1 MKKVVIIVRTSTVR
15 QEIDS
20 QREEVIKY
28 AMADGYSLDEIEVIG
43 DAGSSAIKLD
53 ERYLENINKVYRLIE
68 TTPTIECVYAWA
80 IDRIGRKEELLMN
93 FKNFLI
99 SKKINLKIKNPSL
112 YLLEADGRVNSG
124 AELAFSL
131 FATMAKQEMEQ
142 KKERFKR
149 AKTRNQKE
157 GKFNG
162 GAETRFGYSVENGYF
177 VVNKEESDIVR
188 LIFEEYSTGNYSMQ
202 KLCDELN
209 SRGIKNRGKLLNV
222 PFIHKIVT
230 TTDYIGKG
238 NKPVILDSRLFE
250 KCEKIRNKQTSTL
263 LSKESKTVHLATKL
277 LKCKECGTN
286 YSANFDRYV
295 CYKHRFAKRFTDT
308 CSNDLNIRIDILDSL
323 LWEVAYKMHKE
334 YLSIIDEDKVAEVL
348 KEIEVLEQKI
358 NEAENKLEKM
368 KVRKQRVKNL
378 YIDGITDD
386 TEFKT
391 SMKKI
396 NAESMNNVA
405 ELDNYNEQLA
415 KCKDIIYI
423 LQHPELQSDIR
434 VENNEDKKAI
444 VNKHIKD
451 VYIER
456 YTFNGSR
463 ATKIVINN
471 SIQYLYNSFDRRKTG
486 NNIFYWE
493 NEQWVGK
500 CRL

>member
-1 MKKVVIIVRTSTVR
+1 MKKAVIIVRTSTVR

-28 AMADGYSLDEIEVIG
+28 AMADGYSLDELEVIG

-53 ERYLENINKVYRLIE
+53 ERYLENIQKVYRVIE

-99 SKKINLKIKNPSL
+99 NKKINLKIKNPSL
-112 YLLEADGRVNSG
+112 YLLEPDGRVNSG

-177 VVNKEESDIVR
+177 VVNKEEADIVR
-188 LIFEEYSTGNYSMQ
+188 LVFEEYSTGNYSMQ

-209 SRGIKNRGKLLNV
+209 SRGIRHRGKLFNV
-222 PFIHKIVT
+222 AFLHHVLKERT
-230 TTDYIGKG
+230 YIGEG
-238 NKPVILDSRLFE
+238 NKPVILDIRLYD
-250 KCEKIRNKQTSTL
+250 KCEQIRNNQTSTL

-277 LKCKECGTN
+277 LKCKDCGTN
-286 YSANFDRYV
+286 YMANFDRYV

-308 CSNDLNIRIDILDSL
+308 CSNDHTIRIDVLDNL
-323 LWEVAYKMHKE
+323 LWDVAYEMHKE
-334 YLSIIDEDKVAEVL
+334 YLSKVDDAKLEELDKEMFIHSQKILEVGNKIEGLIARKERVVELYTDGETTKEQYKKAIEKIKTDLANYNQQLDAYNERTEVL
-348 KEIEVLEQKI
+348 REMAFKI
-358 NEAENKLEKM
+358 K
-368 KVRKQRVKNL
+368 
-378 YIDGITDD
+378 
-386 TEFKT
+386 
-391 SMKKI
+391 
-396 NAESMNNVA
+396 
-405 ELDNYNEQLA
+405 
-415 KCKDIIYI
+415 
-423 LQHPELQSDIR
+423 HPEL
-434 VENNEDKKAI
+434 NNEINVTTMEDKKAI
-444 VNKHIKD
+444 VNKHIKS

-456 YTFNGSR
+456 YEKTG
-463 ATKIVINN
+463 TKIIINDTIN
-471 SIQYLYNSFDRRKTG
+471 YLYRPKKEG
-486 NNIFYWE
+486 LI
-493 NEQWVGK
+493 
-500 CRL
+500 RL

>member
-28 AMADGYSLDEIEVIG
+28 AMADGYTLDEIEVIG

-53 ERYLENINKVYRLIE
+53 ERYLENINKVYRVIE
-68 TTPTIECVYAWA
+68 ATSTIECVYAWA

-99 SKKINLKIKNPSL
+99 AKKVNLKIKNPSL
-112 YLLEADGRVNSG
+112 YLLEPDGRVNSG

-177 VVNKEESDIVR
+177 VINKEESDIVR

-209 SRGIKNRGKLLNV
+209 SRGIRNRSKLLNV
-222 PFIHKIVT
+222 PFIHKVLT

-238 NKPVILDSRLFE
+238 NKPAILDTRLYE
-250 KCEKIRNKQTSTL
+250 KAEQIRNNQTSTL

-277 LKCKECGTN
+277 LKCKDCGTN
-286 YSANFDRYV
+286 YMANFDRYV

-308 CSNDLNIRIDILDSL
+308 CSNNLTIRIDVLDGL
-323 LWEVAYKMHKE
+323 LWDVAYQMHKE
-334 YLSIIDEDKVAEVL
+334 YLSIIDEDKVNEVS
-348 KEIEVLEQKI
+348 KQIDILEQKL
-358 NEAENKLEKM
+358 NEAESKLEKM
-368 KVRKQRVKNL
+368 KVRKQRIVGL
-378 YIDGITDD
+378 YTDGITDTD
-386 TEFKT
+386 TFNSAMSKW
-391 SMKKI
+391 K
-396 NAESMNNVA
+396 AESITNKA
-405 ELDNYNEQLA
+405 ELDSLLEQLERN
-415 KCKDIIYI
+415 KDILHI
-423 LQHPELQSDIR
+423 LEHPELNSEININSD
-434 VENNEDKKAI
+434 EDKKAI
-444 VNKHIKD
+444 VNKHIKS

-456 YTFNGSR
+456 YEKTG
-463 ATKIVINN
+463 TKIIINDTIN
-471 SIQYLYNSFDRRKTG
+471 YLYRPKKEG
-486 NNIFYWE
+486 LI
-493 NEQWVGK
+493 
-500 CRL
+500 RL